1 MDEKSYCVFY
11 HFLHDKQQSI
21 GIGWDTYLQ
30 VVSQK
35 PCLPSSEWHNE
46 FLVLSKMLCHH
57 GFFSRGQQVVHRNVY
72 RNSISN
78 TLNQNMHER
87 IGSSFTNNFL
97 SISNIWQS
105 QKRVSYFGIYIFLL
119 LILYMFHFISFPFYI
134 LLLSRKEIK
143 TNIKKHDFLKES
155 PPSKPPQ
162 SNLCGFSQKYGLIS
176 S

>member
-1 MDEKSYCVFY
+1 MIHSRKWMRNPIVFSTI
-11 HFLHDKQQSI
+11 FCMTNSI

-97 SISNIWQS
+97 FISNIWQS
-105 QKRVSYFGIYIFLL
+105 QKRVSYFRIYSFFAAQS
-119 LILYMFHFISFPFYI
+119 LYVSFHFIFILHPSSF
-134 LLLSRKEIK
+134 
-143 TNIKKHDFLKES
+143 KKRNKKNMIF
-155 PPSKPPQ
+155 
-162 SNLCGFSQKYGLIS
+162 
-176 S
+176 

>member
-1 MDEKSYCVFY
+1 MIHSRKWMRNPIVFSTI
-11 HFLHDKQQSI
+11 FCMTNSI

-30 VVSQK
+30 VVCPKNHAYLHLNGITNFQYYQK
-35 PCLPSSEWHNE
+35 CY
-46 FLVLSKMLCHH
+46 VTM

-105 QKRVSYFGIYIFLL
+105 QKRVSYHSFAAHS
-119 LILYMFHFISFPFYI
+119 LYVSFHFIFILHPSSFKK
-134 LLLSRKEIK
+134 RNQNKHKK
-143 TNIKKHDFLKES
+143 T
-155 PPSKPPQ
+155 
-162 SNLCGFSQKYGLIS
+162 
-176 S
+176 

>member
-1 MDEKSYCVFY
+1 MIHSRKWMRNPIVFSTI
-11 HFLHDKQQSI
+11 FCMTNSM
-21 GIGWDTYLQ
+21 GIGWDTYQQ

-105 QKRVSYFGIYIFLL
+105 QKRVSYHSFAAHS
-119 LILYMFHFISFPFYI
+119 LYVSFHFIFILHPSSFKK
-134 LLLSRKEIK
+134 RNQNKHKENMI
-143 TNIKKHDFLKES
+143 F
-155 PPSKPPQ
+155 
-162 SNLCGFSQKYGLIS
+162 
-176 S
+176 